1 LVCPRGCSV
10 SLYGS
15 NITHDGST
23 MCNSC
28 GLILKSDEFEAEFQ
42 CGGLDKIR
50 PDSKPWMLTYEN
62 KLKGTKSYNYYTN
75 SKDNNVGN
83 SKLTMN
89 EAGSVFNI
97 VNLNFIGGHVKL
109 E

>member
-1 LVCPRGCSV
+1 
-10 SLYGS
+10 
-15 NITHDGST
+15 

-50 PDSKPWMLTYEN
+50 PESKPWMLSYEN
-62 KLKGTKSYNYYTN
+62 KLNGSSKCYNYFSN
-75 SKDNNVGN
+75 SKDTNVGRSN
-83 SKLTMN
+83 STMN
-89 EAGSVFNI
+89 TAGSVFSI
-97 VNLNFIGGHVKL
+97 VNLNVFGGHEKL